1 MQRYTVLA
9 DINGSALRSILAKK
23 GIRLRDASRT
33 IGMSNSYVGQSC
45 KLNRMSNHAIN
56 EIEAKLGI
64 PSEAFIVNK
73 KMVPAPEAAP
83 APAQQAAPPK
93 NAPSADG
100 GKKINASYSA
110 HTFFDI
116 DGAALRKALDKVPIS
131 MAKASLLIFRNESF
145 LRRCCTMNR
154 IRTSDASLLEV
165 KVGIPPEA
173 YVIGA
178 MAEPAAAPDA
188 EPAALPAVAVHSQID
203 LEAIK
208 PIIDYA
214 IEQLRGLLSQEG
226 VLFK

>member
-1 MQRYTVLA
+1 MQRYTTLA
-9 DINGSALRSILAKK
+9 NIDGNALKSILAKK
-23 GIRLRDASRT
+23 GLRLNDASRKIGLSKSY
-33 IGMSNSYVGQSC
+33 IGMSC
-45 KLNRMSNHAIN
+45 RLNRMSYHAIN
-56 EIEAKLGI
+56 QIETKLGI
-64 PSEAFIVNK
+64 PSEVYIVNK
-73 KMVPAPEAAP
+73 KMASAPEATPAPE
-83 APAQQAAPPK
+83 QQAAPPK

-100 GKKINASYSA
+100 SKKINASYSA
-110 HTFFDI
+110 HAYFDI
-116 DGAALRKALDKVPIS
+116 DGAALRKALEKVPIS

-145 LRRCCTMNR
+145 LRRCCSMNR

-178 MAEPAAAPDA
+178 MAVPAAAPVA
-188 EPAALPAVAVHSQID
+188 EPAALPAAAAPSQID